1 MKAIFIAAGMG
12 RRLAPITDDAPKCLT
27 EVNGTT
33 ILDRCLQGFRDA
45 GITDLC
51 AVRGYRGEMLEG
63 HGLTLFT
70 NPEFRENN
78 ILLSLFYAREAMNG
92 PFLSTYSDIV
102 FHPQAVKD
110 LIATPG
116 DIVLVVDR
124 DWKTAY
130 EGRTLHP
137 IAEGEVCQVKD
148 GRVTAVGKGVPAE
161 GALGEFIGL
170 AKYSAKGAA
179 RMRQVFEELEARY
192 KGKEDEPFQR
202 APMFRKAYLTDLYN
216 ELIARGDEI
225 NVCAIDGQ
233 WCEIDTLQDLE
244 RAQRTIYF

>member
-1 MKAIFIAAGMG
+1 MG

-27 EVNGTT
+27 EVNGKT
-33 ILDRCLQGFRDA
+33 ILDRCIQAFRAA
-45 GITDLC
+45 GIQDIC

-63 HGLTLFT
+63 RGLRLFD
-70 NPEFRENN
+70 NPDYKNNN
-78 ILLSLFYAREAMNG
+78 ILLSLFYAREVMDG

-102 FHPQAVKD
+102 FHPQVVVD
-110 LIATPG
+110 LLEAPG

-124 DWKTAY
+124 DWKKAY

-137 IAEGEVCQVKD
+137 LPEAEVCQVRN
-148 GRVTAVGKGVPAE
+148 GLVTAVGKGIPAE

-170 AKYSAKGAA
+170 AKYSAKGTARIKEVYQELAA
-179 RMRQVFEELEARY
+179 RYQ
-192 KGKEDEPFQR
+192 GKEDEPFQR

-216 ELIARGDEI
+216 ELISRGDAI
-225 NVCAIDGQ
+225 TVSTIDGQ

-244 RAQRTIYF
+244 RAQRTTHW